1 MARSIKSEAAANLA
15 MSETASRA
23 DWRAILASRDARR
36 AEYRYR
42 QARRT
47 QSGRI
52 APVLC
57 ALFVVAAAFPVVSF
71 FS

>member
-1 MARSIKSEAAANLA
+1 MSRSIRSEYSAHQALTQ
-15 MSETASRA
+15 TASRA

-57 ALFVVAAAFPVVSF
+57 ALFVVAAALPVVSF

>member
-1 MARSIKSEAAANLA
+1 MSRSLRSEYAAHQALTQNVN
-15 MSETASRA
+15 RD

-57 ALFVVAAAFPVVSF
+57 TLFVVAAALPVVSF

>member
-1 MARSIKSEAAANLA
+1 MSRSIRSEYSAHQAL
-15 MSETASRA
+15 SQTATRA
-23 DWRAILASRDARR
+23 DWRAILAARDAKRT
-36 AEYRYR
+36 EYRYR
-42 QARRT
+42 QARRP

-57 ALFVVAAAFPVVSF
+57 ALFVVAAALPAISF